1 METSL
6 FYYRYIIIPKYKKL
20 VGWPKQVVDGFDR
33 MKYKEKQIFRKSSI
47 DRVSS
52 PEQLNDYI
60 RVSNPSV
67 WMMLAAV
74 VVLLAGVC
82 VWGIFGRLESKI
94 LSAGTSEN
102 GIFICYVTEEEAA
115 KVKTGMLVKVNGND
129 FAVSEIAE
137 SPIAVNADMDPY
149 FLFDLVRWMKMSGC
163 MK

>member
-1 METSL
+1 
-6 FYYRYIIIPKYKKL
+6 
-20 VGWPKQVVDGFDR
+20 
-33 MKYKEKQIFRKSSI
+33 MKYDGKQIFRKSSI
-47 DRVSS
+47 ARVSS

-67 WMMLAAV
+67 WMM
-74 VVLLAGVC
+74 LAGVC

-102 GIFICYVTEEEAA
+102 GIFICYVTEEDAA
-115 KVKTGMLVKVNGND
+115 KIKTGMLVKVNGKD

-149 FLFDLVRWMKMSGC
+149 LMHLGGFSKGEWVYEIIADVDIPDGTYKTEIVTESVSPMSFILN
-163 MK
+163 